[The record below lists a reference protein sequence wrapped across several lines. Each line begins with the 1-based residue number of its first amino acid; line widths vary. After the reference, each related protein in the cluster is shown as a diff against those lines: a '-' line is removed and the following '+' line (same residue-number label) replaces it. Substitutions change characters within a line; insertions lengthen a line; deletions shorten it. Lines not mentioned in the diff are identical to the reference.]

1 MPAEFAHLHLH
12 TLYSLLDGAIR
23 LPDLM
28 RSCEETG
35 MKAVAVTDHG
45 NMFGVVNFYQEAK
58 KHGIKPIIGFEA
70 YVAGEKGMG
79 DKSQRVGNH
88 LVLLAQNETGYRN
101 LRYLST
107 KAFTDGFYYDPRV
120 DKPLLKAHSEG
131 LIALTA
137 CMAGAVPRAVR
148 RGDMDEARRE
158 VRDLKSI
165 FGDRLY
171 LEIQSNALKE
181 QLPVNHGM
189 CELAREEGLP
199 LVATADSHYVK
210 REDAK
215 AHEVLMAI
223 ASGRT
228 FDDPK
233 RLRHDTEEL
242 YIKSPGEMSAALEAT
257 TGVGAEWQEAVHNSW
272 VIAEQCNVDLSFK
285 DKYLPK
291 FQVPDGETLDSYL
304 QTRAR
309 EGLDE
314 RFAEIAR
321 TGRRI
326 DADLYRER
334 LERELAVIVN
344 MKFSGYFLIVQD
356 FINWAK
362 RNGIPVGP
370 GRGSGAGSLV
380 AYSLRVTDID
390 PIPYHLLFERFL
402 NPERVSMPD
411 FDIDFCQDRR
421 GEVIDY
427 VTAKYGKENVAQI
440 ITYGAL
446 SAKSAIKDVAR
457 VMGVPFAE
465 VNELTRNIPNLI
477 EGHPATIEKA
487 LEVEPKLRQ
496 IQEQKPVFK
505 AIIEYARALE
515 GLTRSTGMHAAGVV
529 IGEKPLWEYVPLC
542 RGQNGELV
550 TQFAKDEVEL
560 AGLVKFDFLG
570 LTTLTV
576 ISNAV
581 KLINRGKKPE
591 EQLDIALLPL
601 DDKKTYQL
609 ISSGDTAGIFQM
621 ESSGF
626 TEMVK
631 KLKPSVFEDIIA
643 AGALYRP
650 GPLDSGMVDVFI
662 NRKHGRERVA
672 YLHPL
677 LEPILKDTY
686 GVIVYQE
693 QVMQIAQELAG
704 YSLGRADLLRRAM
717 GKKKAEVMA
726 QERGGFL
733 AGCKVRGVAERVANE
748 IFDLMEKFAEY
759 GFNKCIVGSA
769 RICDAISGR
778 RTTVRELFEH
788 SRPFHIHALGD
799 DGRLRPRRVV
809 DVVSNGGKPVFEIRT
824 ALGHRIV
831 ATANHPLRVL
841 SGWKQLGE
849 LRVGEHIAAPRY
861 LRTEAAE
868 RWPRHELICL
878 AGLLSEG
885 NTCHPTS
892 LYFYNNRES
901 LIDDFARAASQ
912 FPDSVARV
920 YTRANNGIVVC
931 VTTGRRG
938 APRRI
943 EGNAALA
950 ARPVRSGAFEWAQS
964 LGILGLTATEKK
976 VPECVF
982 GAGNNHVPFYATS
995 SEQLAKDVQA
1005 LLLRLG
1011 IPSGVHRKLFKYRG
1025 SERPG
1030 WTVHVIGDGSSER
1043 FLARVA
1049 PHCIGREVQV
1059 QQLRNYVASVARETS
1074 KDTIPSEVRRWVAEA
1089 RRERGWTWSELERKS
1104 GLCARALTGNGSA
1117 VKRGFRRS
1125 TIAQLAQTL
1134 ESKRLAELAA
1144 SDIFWDRI
1152 VSVEPRGEQETFD
1165 LTVEGD
1171 HNFVADGLIVHNS
1184 HSAAY
1189 GLITCQTAFL
1199 KAHHPV
1205 EFMAA
1210 LLTSEKD
1217 NTDKVVAHIAE
1228 ARADGITVLPPDV
1241 NESDL
1246 AFGVGPDPKNPGR
1259 FLIRFGLGAIR
1270 GVGENAI
1277 EAILAAR
1284 NKPFVGLFDFCARI
1298 DTRKINKKVVEALV
1312 TAGAFDFTGK
1322 PRRALF
1328 ECIEAA
1334 LQQGASAQK
1343 DRESGQ
1349 FGLFGGGAKAADGP
1363 PEERV
1368 FGKEEWSERERLALE
1383 KQALGFYITGH
1394 PLARYAEDVK
1404 RFATHTC
1411 SSLATARGFEK
1422 VAVAGIVQGWRER
1435 LTKTGKKIA
1444 FAMLEDLTGARDLVI
1459 YEDIVQKYESLL
1471 KADEPVLVRGV
1482 VRMAEK
1488 FGNEAQQQD
1497 AAEPSPEI
1505 KVDEVS
1511 RLTDVRAAKATR
1523 VELKLS
1529 AEQATSE
1536 KLAELKSLFGKFP
1549 GSCATSLSIVLP
1561 GASETKIAIKS
1572 LRVAPSDDLLAAVDR
1587 LFGGKVAQVR

>member
-1 MPAEFAHLHLH
+1 MPADFTHLHLH
-12 TLYSLLDGAIR
+12 SLYSLLDGAIR

-28 RSCEETG
+28 KSCAATG
-35 MKAVAVTDHG
+35 MKSVAVTDHG

-58 KHGIKPIIGFEA
+58 KHGIKPILGFEA

-88 LVLLAQNETGYRN
+88 LVLLAENEAGYRN

-120 DKPLLKAHSEG
+120 DKPLLREHSDG
-131 LIALTA
+131 IIALTA

-158 VRDLKSI
+158 VRDLKAI

-181 QLPVNHGM
+181 QLPVNHGI
-189 CELAREEGLP
+189 CALAREEGLP
-199 LVATADSHYVK
+199 LVATADSHYVR

-228 FDDPK
+228 FDDPR
-233 RLRHDTEEL
+233 RLRHETEEL
-242 YIKSPGEMSAALEAT
+242 YIKSPEEMYGALEAT
-257 TGVGAEWQEAVHNSW
+257 TGVGAEWAEAVHNTAL
-272 VIAEQCNVDLSFK
+272 IAARCNVELNLK

-291 FQVPDGETLDSYL
+291 FQVPEGETLDSFI
-304 QTRAR
+304 QRRAR
-309 EGLDE
+309 EGLDQ
-314 RFAEIAR
+314 RFSEIAR
-321 TGRRI
+321 TGRSV

-334 LERELAVIVN
+334 LERELGVIIK
-344 MKFSGYFLIVQD
+344 MGFSGYFLIVQD

-380 AYSLRVTDID
+380 AYSLRITDID
-390 PIPYHLLFERFL
+390 PLPYNLLFERFL

-411 FDIDFCQDRR
+411 FDVDFCQDRR

-427 VTAKYGKENVAQI
+427 VTGKYGKENVAQI

-457 VMGVPFAE
+457 VMGLPFAE
-465 VNELTRNIPNLI
+465 VNELTRNIPALI
-477 EGHPATIEKA
+477 DGHPPTIEKA
-487 LEVEPKLRQ
+487 LQAEPKLTQ
-496 IQEQKPVFK
+496 IQESKPIFK
-505 AIIEYARALE
+505 TIINFAQALE

-550 TQFAKDEVEL
+550 TQFAKDEVEQ
-560 AGLVKFDFLG
+560 AGLIKFDFLG

-576 ISNAV
+576 IDHAV
-581 KLINRGKKPE
+581 KLINRRLPDDRK
-591 EQLDIALLPL
+591 LDIALLPL
-601 DDKKTYQL
+601 DDRKTYDL
-609 ISSGDTAGIFQM
+609 ISRGDTAGVFQM

-626 TEMVK
+626 TEMVR
-631 KLKPSVFEDIIA
+631 KLKPDVFEDIIA

-662 NRKHGRERVA
+662 NRKHGRERVT
-672 YLHPL
+672 YPHPL

-693 QVMQIAQELAG
+693 QVMQIAQVLAG

-726 QERGGFL
+726 QERGGFVE
-733 AGCKVRGVAERVANE
+733 GCAKNGVPDKLANE
-748 IFDLMEKFAEY
+748 IFDLMERFAAY
-759 GFNKCIVGSA
+759 GFNK
-769 RICDAISGR
+769 
-778 RTTVRELFEH
+778 
-788 SRPFHIHALGD
+788 
-799 DGRLRPRRVV
+799 
-809 DVVSNGGKPVFEIRT
+809 
-824 ALGHRIV
+824 
-831 ATANHPLRVL
+831 
-841 SGWKQLGE
+841 
-849 LRVGEHIAAPRY
+849 
-861 LRTEAAE
+861 
-868 RWPRHELICL
+868 
-878 AGLLSEG
+878 
-885 NTCHPTS
+885 
-892 LYFYNNRES
+892 
-901 LIDDFARAASQ
+901 
-912 FPDSVARV
+912 
-920 YTRANNGIVVC
+920 
-931 VTTGRRG
+931 
-938 APRRI
+938 
-943 EGNAALA
+943 
-950 ARPVRSGAFEWAQS
+950 
-964 LGILGLTATEKK
+964 
-976 VPECVF
+976 
-982 GAGNNHVPFYATS
+982 
-995 SEQLAKDVQA
+995 
-1005 LLLRLG
+1005 
-1011 IPSGVHRKLFKYRG
+1011 
-1025 SERPG
+1025 
-1030 WTVHVIGDGSSER
+1030 
-1043 FLARVA
+1043 
-1049 PHCIGREVQV
+1049 
-1059 QQLRNYVASVARETS
+1059 
-1074 KDTIPSEVRRWVAEA
+1074 
-1089 RRERGWTWSELERKS
+1089 
-1104 GLCARALTGNGSA
+1104 
-1117 VKRGFRRS
+1117 
-1125 TIAQLAQTL
+1125 
-1134 ESKRLAELAA
+1134 
-1144 SDIFWDRI
+1144 
-1152 VSVEPRGEQETFD
+1152 
-1165 LTVEGD
+1165 
-1171 HNFVADGLIVHNS
+1171 S

-1189 GLITCQTAFL
+1189 GLITYQTAWL

-1228 ARADGITVLPPDV
+1228 ARGDGITVLQPDV

-1246 AFGVGPDPKNPGR
+1246 AFGVAPDPKKPGKQ
-1259 FLIRFGLGAIR
+1259 LIRFGLGAIK

-1277 EAILAAR
+1277 EPILSAR
-1284 NKPFVGLFDFCARI
+1284 KTPFAGLFDFCARI
-1298 DTRKINKKVVEALV
+1298 DTRKINKKTLEALV

-1322 PRRALF
+1322 PRKALF
-1328 ECIEAA
+1328 ESIEAA

-1349 FGLFGGGAKAADGP
+1349 FGLFGGGAKAVATA

-1383 KQALGFYITGH
+1383 KQAIGFYITGH
-1394 PLARYAEDVK
+1394 PLARYADDVK

-1411 SSLATARGFEK
+1411 ASLAGARGFEK
-1422 VAVAGIVQGWRER
+1422 VAVAGILQGFRER

-1444 FAMLEDLTGARDLVI
+1444 FAVLEDLTGARDLVL
-1459 YEDIVQKYESLL
+1459 YDDVVQKYEALL
-1471 KADEPVLVRGV
+1471 KGDEPVLVRGM

-1488 FGNEAQQQD
+1488 FGAEARQED

-1511 RLTDVRAAKATR
+1511 RLADVRAAKATR

-1529 AEQATSE
+1529 ADQATAE
-1536 KLAELKSLFGKFP
+1536 KMAELKALFGKYP
-1549 GSCATSLSIVLP
+1549 GSCSASLSIVVP
-1561 GASETKIAIKS
+1561 GTSETRIALKGT
-1572 LRVAPSDDLLAAVDR
+1572 RVAPSDDLLAAVDR

>member
-1 MPAEFAHLHLH
+1 
-12 TLYSLLDGAIR
+12 
-23 LPDLM
+23 
-28 RSCEETG
+28 
-35 MKAVAVTDHG
+35 
-45 NMFGVVNFYQEAK
+45 
-58 KHGIKPIIGFEA
+58 
-70 YVAGEKGMG
+70 MG
-79 DKSQRVGNH
+79 DKSQRIGNH
-88 LVLLAQNETGYRN
+88 LVLLAQNDVGYRN
-101 LRYLST
+101 LRYLSS
-107 KAFTDGFYYDPRV
+107 KAFTEGFYYDPRV
-120 DKPLLKAHSEG
+120 DKPLLQAHSEG

-148 RGDMDEARRE
+148 RGDMDEARKE
-158 VRDLKSI
+158 VRDLKAI

-181 QLPVNHGM
+181 QLPVNHGL

-233 RLRHDTEEL
+233 RMRHETEEL
-242 YIKSPGEMSAALEAT
+242 YIKSPQEMYGALEAV
-257 TGVGAEWQEAVHNSW
+257 TGVGAEWKEAVHNSW
-272 VIAEQCNVDLSFK
+272 LIAERCNVDLNLK
-285 DKYLPK
+285 DKHLPK

-304 QTRAR
+304 QRRAR
-309 EGLDE
+309 EGLDQ
-314 RFAEIAR
+314 RFEEIAR
-321 TGRRI
+321 TGRRV
-326 DADLYRER
+326 DADGYRER
-334 LERELAVIVN
+334 LERELGVIIA
-344 MKFSGYFLIVQD
+344 MGFSGYFLIVQD

-380 AYSLRVTDID
+380 AYSLRITDID
-390 PIPYHLLFERFL
+390 PLPYNLLFERFL

-421 GEVIDY
+421 GEVISY
-427 VTAKYGKENVAQI
+427 VTDKYGKENVAQI

-487 LEVEPKLRQ
+487 LEVEPKLTQ

-581 KLINRGKKPE
+581 KLINRGKRPE

-631 KLKPSVFEDIIA
+631 KLKPSVFEDVIA

-672 YLHPL
+672 VPHPK
-677 LEPILKDTY
+677 LEPILRDTY

-693 QVMQIAQELAG
+693 QVMQIAQVLGG

-717 GKKKAEVMA
+717 GKKKA
-726 QERGGFL
+726 
-733 AGCKVRGVAERVANE
+733 
-748 IFDLMEKFAEY
+748 DLMAKERSGFVEGCVKNGVDAKLATELFDTMEQFAAY
-759 GFNKCIVGSA
+759 SFNK
-769 RICDAISGR
+769 
-778 RTTVRELFEH
+778 
-788 SRPFHIHALGD
+788 
-799 DGRLRPRRVV
+799 
-809 DVVSNGGKPVFEIRT
+809 
-824 ALGHRIV
+824 
-831 ATANHPLRVL
+831 
-841 SGWKQLGE
+841 
-849 LRVGEHIAAPRY
+849 
-861 LRTEAAE
+861 
-868 RWPRHELICL
+868 
-878 AGLLSEG
+878 
-885 NTCHPTS
+885 
-892 LYFYNNRES
+892 
-901 LIDDFARAASQ
+901 
-912 FPDSVARV
+912 
-920 YTRANNGIVVC
+920 
-931 VTTGRRG
+931 
-938 APRRI
+938 
-943 EGNAALA
+943 
-950 ARPVRSGAFEWAQS
+950 
-964 LGILGLTATEKK
+964 
-976 VPECVF
+976 
-982 GAGNNHVPFYATS
+982 
-995 SEQLAKDVQA
+995 
-1005 LLLRLG
+1005 
-1011 IPSGVHRKLFKYRG
+1011 
-1025 SERPG
+1025 
-1030 WTVHVIGDGSSER
+1030 
-1043 FLARVA
+1043 
-1049 PHCIGREVQV
+1049 
-1059 QQLRNYVASVARETS
+1059 
-1074 KDTIPSEVRRWVAEA
+1074 
-1089 RRERGWTWSELERKS
+1089 
-1104 GLCARALTGNGSA
+1104 
-1117 VKRGFRRS
+1117 
-1125 TIAQLAQTL
+1125 
-1134 ESKRLAELAA
+1134 
-1144 SDIFWDRI
+1144 
-1152 VSVEPRGEQETFD
+1152 
-1165 LTVEGD
+1165 
-1171 HNFVADGLIVHNS
+1171 S

-1189 GLITCQTAFL
+1189 GLITYQTAWL

-1228 ARADGITVLPPDV
+1228 ARGDGITVLPPDV
-1241 NESDL
+1241 NDSDL
-1246 AFGVGPDPKNPGR
+1246 AFGVALDPNKPGKQ
-1259 FLIRFGLGAIR
+1259 LIRFGLGAIK
-1270 GVGENAI
+1270 GVGEHAI

-1284 NKPFVGLFDFCARI
+1284 TKPFAGLFDFCARI
-1298 DTRKINKKVVEALV
+1298 DTRRINKKVVEALV
-1312 TAGAFDFTGK
+1312 TAGAFDFAGK
-1322 PRRALF
+1322 PRKALF

-1334 LQQGASAQK
+1334 VQQGASAQK

-1349 FGLFGGGAKAADGP
+1349 FGLFGGGPKAADRP
-1363 PEERV
+1363 PEERI

-1411 SSLATARGFEK
+1411 ASLATARGFEK

-1444 FAMLEDLTGARDLVI
+1444 FAVLEDLSGARDLVI
-1459 YEDIVQKYESLL
+1459 YEDIAQKYESLL
-1471 KADEPVLVRGV
+1471 KGDEPVLVRGI

-1488 FGNEAQQQD
+1488 FGAEAQQQD
-1497 AAEPSPEI
+1497 NSEPSPEI

-1511 RLTDVRAAKATR
+1511 RLADVRAAKATR
-1523 VELKLS
+1523 IELKLS

-1536 KLAELKSLFGKFP
+1536 KLAELKTLFGRYP
-1549 GSCATSLSIVLP
+1549 GSCSTSLSIVLP
-1561 GASETKIAIKS
+1561 GSAETKIALKGT
-1572 LRVAPSDDLLAAVDR
+1572 RVAPSDDLLAAVDR
-1587 LFGGKVAQVR
+1587 LFGARVAQVR

>member
-1 MPAEFAHLHLH
+1 MVRAMPDFAHLHLH

-28 RSCEETG
+28 KSCAETG
-35 MKAVAVTDHG
+35 MKSVAVTDHG

-58 KHGIKPIIGFEA
+58 KHGIKPVIGFEA

-88 LVLLAQNETGYRN
+88 LVLLAQNDAGYRN

-120 DKPLLKAHSEG
+120 DKPLLRAHSEG

-158 VRDLKSI
+158 VRDLKAI

-181 QLPVNHGM
+181 QLPVNHGI
-189 CELAREEGLP
+189 CALAREEGLP

-210 REDAK
+210 RDDAK

-233 RLRHDTEEL
+233 RMRHDTEEL
-242 YIKSPGEMSAALEAT
+242 YIKSPQEMYGALEAV
-257 TGVGAEWQEAVHNSW
+257 TGVGAEWKEAVHNSW
-272 VIAEQCNVDLSFK
+272 LIAEQCNVNLNLK

-291 FQVPDGETLDSYL
+291 FQVPDGETLDSFL
-304 QTRAR
+304 QKRAR
-309 EGLDE
+309 EGLDQ

-326 DADLYRER
+326 DADGYRDR
-334 LERELAVIVN
+334 LERELGVIVK
-344 MKFSGYFLIVQD
+344 MGFSGYFLIVQD

-390 PIPYHLLFERFL
+390 PLPYNLLFERFL

-421 GEVIDY
+421 GEVISY
-427 VTAKYGKENVAQI
+427 VTEKYGKENVAQI

-465 VNELTRNIPNLI
+465 VNELTRNIPTLI

-487 LEVEPKLRQ
+487 LEVEPKLTQ
-496 IQEQKPVFK
+496 IQDQKPVFK

-576 ISNAV
+576 ISNAI

-591 EQLDIALLPL
+591 EHLDIALLPL

-650 GPLDSGMVDVFI
+650 GPLDSGMVEIFI

-672 YLHPL
+672 YQHPK
-677 LEPILKDTY
+677 LESILKDTY

-693 QVMQIAQELAG
+693 QVMQIAQVLGG

-717 GKKKAEVMA
+717 GKKKADLMA
-726 QERGGFL
+726 QERSGFVEGCVKNGVDVKL
-733 AGCKVRGVAERVANE
+733 ATEL
-748 IFDLMEKFAEY
+748 FDTMEQFAAY
-759 GFNKCIVGSA
+759 SFNK
-769 RICDAISGR
+769 
-778 RTTVRELFEH
+778 
-788 SRPFHIHALGD
+788 
-799 DGRLRPRRVV
+799 
-809 DVVSNGGKPVFEIRT
+809 
-824 ALGHRIV
+824 
-831 ATANHPLRVL
+831 
-841 SGWKQLGE
+841 
-849 LRVGEHIAAPRY
+849 
-861 LRTEAAE
+861 
-868 RWPRHELICL
+868 
-878 AGLLSEG
+878 
-885 NTCHPTS
+885 
-892 LYFYNNRES
+892 
-901 LIDDFARAASQ
+901 
-912 FPDSVARV
+912 
-920 YTRANNGIVVC
+920 
-931 VTTGRRG
+931 
-938 APRRI
+938 
-943 EGNAALA
+943 
-950 ARPVRSGAFEWAQS
+950 
-964 LGILGLTATEKK
+964 
-976 VPECVF
+976 
-982 GAGNNHVPFYATS
+982 
-995 SEQLAKDVQA
+995 
-1005 LLLRLG
+1005 
-1011 IPSGVHRKLFKYRG
+1011 
-1025 SERPG
+1025 
-1030 WTVHVIGDGSSER
+1030 
-1043 FLARVA
+1043 
-1049 PHCIGREVQV
+1049 
-1059 QQLRNYVASVARETS
+1059 
-1074 KDTIPSEVRRWVAEA
+1074 
-1089 RRERGWTWSELERKS
+1089 
-1104 GLCARALTGNGSA
+1104 
-1117 VKRGFRRS
+1117 
-1125 TIAQLAQTL
+1125 
-1134 ESKRLAELAA
+1134 
-1144 SDIFWDRI
+1144 
-1152 VSVEPRGEQETFD
+1152 
-1165 LTVEGD
+1165 
-1171 HNFVADGLIVHNS
+1171 S

-1189 GLITCQTAFL
+1189 GLITYQTAWL

-1228 ARADGITVLPPDV
+1228 ARGDGITVLQPDV

-1246 AFGVGPDPKNPGR
+1246 AFGVAPDPKKPGAQ
-1259 FLIRFGLGAIR
+1259 LIRFGLGAIK

-1277 EAILAAR
+1277 EGILAAR
-1284 NKPFVGLFDFCARI
+1284 AKAFAGLYDFCSRT
-1298 DTRKINKKVVEALV
+1298 DMRKINKKVVEALV
-1312 TAGAFDFTGK
+1312 AAGAFDFTGK
-1322 PRRALF
+1322 PRKALF

-1349 FGLFGGGAKAADGP
+1349 FGLFGGGAKAAEKA

-1368 FGKEEWSERERLALE
+1368 LGKEEWGERERLALE
-1383 KQALGFYITGH
+1383 KQAIGFYITGH
-1394 PLARYAEDVK
+1394 PLARYAEDVR

-1411 SSLATARGFEK
+1411 ASLATARGFEK

-1435 LTKTGKKIA
+1435 LTKTGKRIA
-1444 FAMLEDLTGARDLVI
+1444 FAVLEDLTGARDLVI
-1459 YEDIVQKYESLL
+1459 YEDIVQKYDSLL
-1471 KADEPVLVRGV
+1471 KGDEPVLVRGI

-1488 FGNEAQQQD
+1488 FGAEAQQQD
-1497 AAEPSPEI
+1497 NSEPSPEI

-1511 RLTDVRAAKATR
+1511 RLADVRSAKATR
-1523 VELKLS
+1523 IELKLS

-1536 KLAELKSLFGKFP
+1536 RLAELKTLFGKHP
-1549 GSCATSLSIVLP
+1549 GSCSTSLSIVVP
-1561 GASETKIAIKS
+1561 GAAETKIALKGT
-1572 LRVAPSDDLLAAVDR
+1572 RVAPSDDLLAAVDR